1 MHYGTSDRAIGSLPL
16 VVVITRIADVL
27 FYKGEL
33 KLNTSISKDS
43 PRTRISVSELTKTSL
58 VAAVYVAVTVLFSV
72 ISFGAVQLRLSEMF
86 NYLALYNKRYVVAV
100 TVGVILANFM
110 SPTWVLDVPIG
121 GISTFLVLILCR
133 AITKKITND
142 ILKMVITALIFAI
155 SMFTVAGQLT
165 ILYDLPFWPTWFTV
179 GIGELLSMIVGG
191 ITIYLLN
198 KRIDLSK

>member
-100 TVGVILANFM
+100 TIGVILANFM

-133 AITKKITND
+133 AITKEIKND